1 MEVFKKQKTIHFMS
15 NAKKFGFF
23 SIGLIIISLGLLFTK
38 GLNYGI
44 DFAGGT
50 IIQVQYEGKAPI
62 NKVREVVSNNEKYK
76 GATVTSFGSDSEIVI
91 RTKQAS
97 KSVKGGAKVEVREML
112 KDTGTFEIRRVD
124 MVGPAVGDELRTQG
138 LMAMLLSIIGII
150 IYLSFR
156 FEWRFAI
163 ASVVALVHDVTI
175 ALGMLALFQVDVNL
189 PILAAIL
196 TILGYS
202 LNDTVIVF
210 DRIRE
215 FLHLHP
221 RRDSYI
227 NMNTA
232 LNKTL
237 SRTVN
242 TSLTTFFVLL
252 TIFLFGG
259 EVIRGFI
266 FAMLFGVLVG
276 TYSSLFIATPLV
288 YDTIRAK
295 EKKIENKRKQELE
308 KQEKQQKLQQKQDEK
323 KDIEPEEIK
332 NKKEKSLKKRKK
344 KKRKKK

>member
-1 MEVFKKQKTIHFMS
+1 MEVFKKQKTIQFMS

-124 MVGPAVGDELRTQG
+124 MVGPAIGDELRTQG

-215 FLHLHP
+215 GIRTIKSP
-221 RRDSYI
+221 
-227 NMNTA
+227 NMVDVIDESVT
-232 LNKTL
+232 KTL
-237 SRTVN
+237 SRTTL
-242 TSLTTFFVLL
+242 TSLTTFFVVMTLY
-252 TIFLFGG
+252 LFGG
-259 EVIRGFI
+259 EIISGFS
-266 FAMLFGVLVG
+266 FTLLVGVVVG
-276 TYSSLFIATPLV
+276 TYSSIFVASPVLMWLNFSISEFREKEAAAMK
-288 YDTIRAK
+288 REK
-295 EKKIENKRKQELE
+295 EKE
-308 KQEKQQKLQQKQDEK
+308 KMRAMYEQGTM
-323 KDIEPEEIK
+323 
-332 NKKEKSLKKRKK
+332 
-344 KKRKKK
+344 